1 MAAEKKVISGP
12 LGVLYV
18 VGTPIGNLSDISFR
32 AIEILRS
39 ADIIACEDTRRTRK
53 LLTYYEL
60 SSGARLISLH
70 EHNEESQINE
80 IVTHL
85 ESGRQVALVSD
96 AGMPTISDP
105 GFKLID
111 ALLSRELEVTV
122 IPGPSSVLAALALSG
137 FASYRFCFEG
147 FLPLKKST
155 RERRLEEIANEVR
168 TIVIFESPYRI
179 VRTMGDL
186 RNYLEETRR
195 VFVVKEITKVHETIW
210 RGSIGS
216 LDPFSSASPASLKG
230 EFVIVIEGKFTKDHN
245 QS

>member
-1 MAAEKKVISGP
+1 M
-12 LGVLYV
+12 
-18 VGTPIGNLSDISFR
+18 
-32 AIEILRS
+32 
-39 ADIIACEDTRRTRK
+39 
-53 LLTYYEL
+53 
-60 SSGARLISLH
+60 SLH
-70 EHNEESQINE
+70 EHNEESQIDE

-137 FASYRFCFEG
+137 FPSYRFCFEG

-168 TIVIFESPYRI
+168 TIVIFESHYRI